1 MTGRGSASKDD
12 RQGDGRH
19 GDREMASDH
28 AILIV
33 EDNDVNLMVLRALLR
48 KKGYEP
54 LVAKDGIEGLEMA
67 LAHRPRL
74 ILMDLNMPRMDG
86 FASASEIRRRLPDH
100 DMIIVAVTANVT
112 EAQVEA
118 CEAAGF
124 AGLLPKPLNFAALGE
139 TVRKWAGD
147 PRPAA

>member
-1 MTGRGSASKDD
+1 
-12 RQGDGRH
+12 
-19 GDREMASDH
+19 MAADH

-33 EDNDVNLMVLRALLR
+33 EDNDVNLMVLRSLLR

-54 LVAKDGIEGLEMA
+54 LVAKDGLEGLEMA
-67 LAHRPRL
+67 LAYHPRL

-86 FASASEIRRRLPDH
+86 FASAAEIRRQLPGH
-100 DMIIVAVTANVT
+100 DIIIVAVTANVT
-112 EAQVEA
+112 DEQVRA
-118 CEAAGF
+118 CNEAGF
-124 AGLLPKPLNFAALGE
+124 AGLLPKPLDFMELSA